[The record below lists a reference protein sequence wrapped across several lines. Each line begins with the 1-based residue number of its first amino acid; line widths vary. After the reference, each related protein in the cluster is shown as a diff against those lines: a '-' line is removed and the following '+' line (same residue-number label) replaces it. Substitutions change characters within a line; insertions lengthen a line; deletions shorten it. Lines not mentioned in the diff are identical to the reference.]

1 MTKASTVTNYFVPSV
16 LLSNTM
22 SLTPKIDEV
31 AFTMKNHRCDI
42 AAITETWL
50 KESIPDTIVN
60 IEGYQLL
67 RRDRKHKG
75 HGGVCLYIGNHIQ
88 CEILSCLYNEDR
100 EVLWAMLRP
109 KRLPRGN
116 SCIIIGV
123 VYHPPD
129 ANNNDMLVYLRTS
142 MEYIEANY
150 TNYGIIL
157 LGDFNKLDFKRD
169 AKCFQ
174 LKPIV
179 KFPTRG
185 SNTLDQIFTNLQE
198 FYCSPVPGPPFG
210 LSDHITVTILPA
222 IRKRRQTQTKVV
234 KSRDKRPSN
243 VASLN

>member
-1 MTKASTVTNYFVPSV
+1 
-16 LLSNTM
+16 M

-31 AFTMKNHRCDI
+31 AFTMKNHHCDI

-60 IEGYQLL
+60 IEGYQLF

-75 HGGVCLYIGNHIQ
+75 HGGVCLYVDNHIQ

-109 KRLPRGN
+109 KRLPRGY

-142 MEYIEANY
+142 MEYIEANLY
-150 TNYGIIL
+150 
-157 LGDFNKLDFKRD
+157 KLWDNF
-169 AKCFQ
+169 
-174 LKPIV
+174 
-179 KFPTRG
+179 
-185 SNTLDQIFTNLQE
+185 
-198 FYCSPVPGPPFG
+198 
-210 LSDHITVTILPA
+210 
-222 IRKRRQTQTKVV
+222 IR
-234 KSRDKRPSN
+234 
-243 VASLN
+243 